1 MSSLSADEGGPG
13 GGAAQPR
20 SANDLAPGTVLGKY
34 RITKRLGEGGMGVV
48 FGGTHE
54 KLGRQVAIKL
64 LRRDLCD
71 SPEQTL
77 RFQREAELV
86 TKIGHPNIVAV
97 YDFGRIADG
106 SLYYVM
112 ELLSGES
119 FRARLNRGPLADREL
134 IDVFTQLLSAVNA
147 AHEVGATHRDLKPEN
162 IQLVPVGTGQPPQV
176 KLLDFGVAKIRGD
189 VLVDQSAANPPSDA
203 LSAARTGGE
212 ELATAAGAMMGTPAY
227 MAPEQIKGLAN
238 VDKRADIYAIGVM
251 LYEAMIGIRPF
262 TGSTGDVMGQHL
274 YKEATAPSVAHV
286 EAKLPSRFFVWD
298 KLDAVVMRALA
309 KDPTGRYAD
318 CTTLLQDLEAAW
330 GGRRAASMTSL
341 PDMAGLEAAQSL
353 ANRAAHKRKLMMRIG
368 GGVLALALAGGM
380 VAWRLWPEPQVVVKN
395 LGALRER
402 AAKLIAAARKGEP
415 AVQRDLMGAVA
426 LTKSRPFVPV
436 VDEALGSDKPE
447 VWRAAVQAAMALG
460 QAQDTELREALEA
473 LSADAVGPVAVDV
486 AIARLRC
493 GDAAASGT
501 ITSLASAPTLEV
513 AARLRAVLAL
523 AQAGQVPSVKLRSAL
538 GAAMRAG
545 EIPRELRREVLVQLL
560 LMNDA
565 EAQKQV
571 EQAAGKPGVPGN
583 PGPDD
588 AEARA
593 QYIEAVQALALA
605 KKPRGGDLLYS
616 AAKTASG
623 SEHVELVLTLAESGD
638 KWAADLVLPFL
649 KDPNGSLRARAAAA
663 LGSLNQRGIAPR
675 HPGGFAGV
683 IAPLLDDRDPKVSLT
698 AAVLV
703 ADADTVARTAPPAPP
718 TASGGGGATPNGA
731 GSDP

>member
-1 MSSLSADEGGPG
+1 MSSLPADEGRPE
-13 GGAAQPR
+13 GAAAEPR
-20 SANDLAPGTVLGKY
+20 SASDLAPGTVLGKY
-34 RITKRLGEGGMGVV
+34 RVTKRLGEGGMGVV
-48 FGGTHE
+48 FAGTHE

-71 SPEQTL
+71 SQEQTL

-119 FRARLNRGPLADREL
+119 FRARLSRGPLGDREL
-134 IDVFTQLLSAVNA
+134 IDTFTQLLSAVNA
-147 AHEVGATHRDLKPEN
+147 AHEVGAVHRDLKPEN
-162 IQLVPVGTGQPPQV
+162 IQLVPVGQGQPPQV

-189 VLVDQSAANPPSDA
+189 ALVDPSAANPPADA
-203 LSAARTGGE
+203 LSAARTGGD
-212 ELATAAGAMMGTPAY
+212 ELATAAGALMGTPAY
-227 MAPEQIKGLAN
+227 MAPEQIKGSSS
-238 VDKRADIYAIGVM
+238 VDKRADVYAIGVM
-251 LYEAMIGIRPF
+251 IYEAMIGQRPF

-286 EAKLPSRFFVWD
+286 EAKLPSRFFIWD

-309 KDPTGRYAD
+309 KDPAARYAD
-318 CTTLLQDLEAAW
+318 CTTLLMDLEAAW
-330 GGRRAASMTSL
+330 GGKRSASMTSL
-341 PDMAGLEAAQSL
+341 PDLSGLEAAQSR
-353 ANRAAHKRKLMMRIG
+353 ANRAAQRRKLLMRIG
-368 GGVLALALAGGM
+368 GGALALALVGGG
-380 VAWRLWPEPQVVVKN
+380 VAWKLRPAPQVVVKN

-402 AAKLIAAARKGEP
+402 AAKLIAAARIGEP
-415 AVQRDLMGAVA
+415 SAQRDLMAAVA

-436 VDEALGSDKPE
+436 VDEALGSEKPE
-447 VWRAAVQAAMALG
+447 VWRAAVQAAMAIG
-460 QAQDTELREALEA
+460 QPQDTELREALEA
-473 LSADAVGPVAVDV
+473 LSSDAVGPVAVDV
-486 AIARLRC
+486 AVARLRC

-501 ITSLASAPTLEV
+501 LTSLASAPTLDV

-523 AQAGQVPSVKLRSAL
+523 AQAGQVPSAKLRSAL
-538 GAAMRAG
+538 GVALRAG

-565 EAQKQV
+565 EAQKQT
-571 EQAAGKPGVPGN
+571 EQAAAKPGVPGEE
-583 PGPDD
+583 P
-588 AEARA
+588 EARA
-593 QYIEAVQALALA
+593 QHIEAVQALALA

-623 SEHVELVLTLAESGD
+623 AEHVELVLALAESGD
-638 KWAADLVLPFL
+638 KWAADLVMPLL

-663 LGSLNQRGIAPR
+663 LGGLNQRGIAPR

-683 IAPLLDDRDPKVSLT
+683 IEPLLGDRDPKVSLT
-698 AAVLV
+698 AAVLL

-718 TASGGGGATPNGA
+718 AASGGAAAPSGAS
-731 GSDP
+731 SDP